1 MCKWLGLEDAATTGM
16 DKNKYKKEVEKA
28 CRLMD
33 EKNMK
38 QEMEKM
44 KDKRMRTMIKDG
56 CELKDYVKHGN
67 LYSARNTWELRCFM
81 LRVAGNFPRYKKY
94 ESTGWRCQACPYMVR
109 EDQDHIT
116 HCSGYAE
123 LRAGIDFS
131 SDEDIVK
138 FYRRVMKKREANGW
152 D

>member
-1 MCKWLGLEDAATTGM
+1 
-16 DKNKYKKEVEKA
+16 
-28 CRLMD
+28 
-33 EKNMK
+33 MK

-44 KDKRMRTMIKDG
+44 KDKKMRTMIKDG
-56 CELKDYVKHGN
+56 CKLKDYVKHGN
-67 LYSARNTWELRCFM
+67 LYSARNTWEIRCFM
-81 LRVAGNFPRYKKY
+81 LRVAGNFPSYKKY

-109 EDQDHIT
+109 EDQNQIT